1 MGLIKM
7 YAAAIS
13 YLVNGP
19 GTTEKA
25 EGYVARPVRYS
36 TIDVNDLAD
45 HIAAD
50 SRIERSK
57 IAVITD
63 SLIKQ
68 ITEMVLNGHAISVP
82 HLGTFSPKIKSKLA
96 PTENLIDATSFVA
109 KVNFRPS
116 VELKR
121 DLQSTRIEKITPA
134 TPFVPLTPSEEAA
147 NLAPYFD
154 RLAVQLGK
162 EKFPEAKSIQVSGT
176 PLAATI
182 QIFSPLVGDNID
194 VVGHILKVDYTDNQD
209 VDHDEETVGIV
220 VFKAKNS
227 GTKYNAYSY
236 AGARYKYLAN
246 DKLRGAYFED
256 DDTLEIK
263 YIKIEHALAPV

>member
-7 YAAAIS
+7 YAAPIT

-19 GTTEKA
+19 GTEQKA

-134 TPFVPLTPSEEAA
+134 TPIAPLTPSEEAA
-147 NLAPYFD
+147 NLLPYLN
-154 RLAVQLGK
+154 RLAVQIGK
-162 EKFPEAKSIQVSGT
+162 EKFPDAKSIHISGT
-176 PLAATI
+176 PLAENLS
-182 QIFSPLVGDNID
+182 IFSPLAGDIID
-194 VVGHILKVDYTDNQD
+194 AVGHVLKVDYTDNQD
-209 VDHDEETVGIV
+209 VDHDEVSVGV
-220 VFKAKNS
+220 VVYKAKQVGNI
-227 GTKYNAYSY
+227 YNAYKYEGSVL
-236 AGARYKYLAN
+236 KYLTSG
-246 DKLRGAYFED
+246 DIKDAYWED
-256 DDTLEIK
+256 DNTLEIK
-263 YIKIEHALAPV
+263 YLKIEHALPLS

>member
-7 YAAAIS
+7 YAAPIT

-19 GTTEKA
+19 GTTETA

-68 ITEMVLNGHAISVP
+68 ITEMVLNGHSISVP

-96 PTENLIDATSFVA
+96 PSSTLIDANSFVA
-109 KVNFRPS
+109 KVNFSPS

-134 TPFVPLTPSEEAA
+134 TPFTPLTPSEEAA
-147 NLAPYFD
+147 NLAPYLD

-162 EKFPEAKSIQVSGT
+162 EKFTDAKSIHFSGSS
-176 PLAATI
+176 LASTI
-182 QIFSPLVGDNID
+182 QIYSPLVDDIID
-194 VVGHILKVDYTDNQD
+194 VVGHILKVDYTDSQD
-209 VDHDEETVGIV
+209 VDHDGVTVGIV
-220 VFKAKNS
+220 LFKAKNS
-227 GTKYNAYSY
+227 GNKFNAYSY
-236 AGARYKYLAN
+236 DGVRYKYLAN
-246 DKLRGAYFED
+246 DKLKGAYWED
-256 DDTLEIK
+256 DNTLEIK
-263 YIKIEHALAPV
+263 YLKIENALPPM

>member
-7 YAAAIS
+7 YAAAIT

-36 TIDVNDLAD
+36 TINVNDLAD

-68 ITEMVLNGHAISVP
+68 ITEMVLNGHSISVP

-96 PTENLIDATSFVA
+96 PTSTLIDANSFVA

-134 TPFVPLTPSEEAA
+134 TPFAPLTPTEEAT
-147 NLAPYFD
+147 NLAPYLD

-162 EKFPEAKSIQVSGT
+162 EKFPDAKSIKVSGT
-176 PLAATI
+176 PLATTI
-182 QIFSPLVGDNID
+182 QIFSQLVGDNID
-194 VVGHILKVDYTDNQD
+194 VVGHILNVDYTDSQD
-209 VDHDEETVGIV
+209 VDHHEEIVGV
-220 VFKAKNS
+220 VVYKAKNS
-227 GTKYNAYSY
+227 GNKYNAYDIN
-236 AGARYKYLAN
+236 GARPRYLSN
-246 DKLRGAYFED
+246 DKLKGAYWED
-256 DDTLEIK
+256 DITLELK
-263 YIKIEHALAPV
+263 YVKIEHALMPE

>member
-7 YAAAIS
+7 YAAPIT

-19 GTTEKA
+19 GTEEKA

-96 PTENLIDATSFVA
+96 PTETLIDATSFVA

-162 EKFPEAKSIQVSGT
+162 EKFPEAKSIHVSGT

-209 VDHDEETVGIV
+209 VDHDEETVGFV

-227 GTKYNAYSY
+227 GNKYNAYSY
-236 AGARYKYLAN
+236 DGTRYKYLLN
-246 DKLRGAYFED
+246 DKLKGAYSED

-263 YIKIEHALAPV
+263 YIKIEHPLAPM

>member
-96 PTENLIDATSFVA
+96 PTSTLIDANSFVA

-134 TPFVPLTPSEEAA
+134 TPFTPVTPQQEAD
-147 NLAPYFD
+147 NLAAYLD
-154 RLAVQLGK
+154 RLAVELGK
-162 EKFPEAKSIQVSGT
+162 EVYPDYKTIQVSGT
-176 PLAATI
+176 PLAEKVN
-182 QIFSPLVGDNID
+182 IFSPLIGDTQE

-209 VDHDEETVGIV
+209 VDHDEQDVAIV

-227 GTKYNAYSY
+227 GNKFNPYEFVN
-236 AGARYKYLAN
+236 GRPRYLAN
-246 DKLRGAYFED
+246 NKFNGAYWED
-256 DDTLEIK
+256 GPTVEVRYL
-263 YIKIEHALAPV
+263 KIEHALPVT